1 MDVDVLT
8 HKLFFSYSQTPEDCS
23 SGSDCLPMIIS
34 WEGSVDIQ
42 SGDVLIVQID
52 DKLLISSLMKKN
64 KTEDEM

>member
-1 MDVDVLT
+1 
-8 HKLFFSYSQTPEDCS
+8 
-23 SGSDCLPMIIS
+23 MIIS